1 MFEIKTISLTNKL
14 QDLEL
19 FLKSPRNQ
27 ELSYAYA
34 LREAIIAMDLS
45 MEVEVLKSLGDL
57 YLQKGKLSKDSV
69 EFDKAAALYGTG
81 LLRCKDPDMGQ
92 TLEHR
97 IGYMEKLSRQLLQGY
112 TPQFQW
118 LSPDYWG
125 TPDSNVLRVAEIC
138 DKLDRSVKN
147 SIEQTYT
154 EMLATA
160 IGNSDMFLEIEIL
173 KSLGDFYLEKGKK
186 KSDIFQVCR
195 AAGMYK
201 KARTRCGDPET
212 KQTLNHRIL
221 YMEKIKAA
229 VIQHEKRSCMSHQ
242 SGKTTVTADVAPN
255 QNVHPG
261 ITRQQKDHLKEGES
275 SLARADLDAA
285 EQHFAAALKMVHV
298 RDPTAHQYQREVEPL
313 CKLGDVYSKR
323 GQQTGDGGDFV
334 KAAAIY
340 NAAIAR
346 SNNDIINS
354 NITTKAKEV
363 EKSFLTCILD
373 IHCSMSQD
381 DTEKHKEQLK
391 EMRDQIKLEMET
403 IDQQLD
409 PYVHDEDDPRV
420 KDIEAKRAQAVR
432 KLFEEI
438 AQQRKEFI
446 SQLVEEC
453 IGLMGS
459 PPCMYAL
466 IGLGSQATG
475 LVTPYSDLEFAIL
488 VEEESEEC
496 LVYYRNLTH
505 YLHLKVVNLRETI
518 LPAVGIKSL
527 NDFYSGDPLDDWF
540 YDSVTP
546 RGFAFDGAMPKA
558 SKTPLGRQGTMNE
571 PPSELICTPE
581 NMVSILQKDVTL
593 YLKEGYHLAT
603 ILRNPCMIAGDKDLI
618 DTYMA
623 ITVKILQ
630 DDGGKIAGQLAQEI
644 LEENR
649 NKYDNT
655 GTHAKYDHTGITA
668 RLIDVKKEVYRF
680 PALAVDCL
688 ALSSGIIP
696 TTVWKTIQE
705 MENQEVISPNNAHH
719 LTVLT
724 SISAELRLRTYI
736 ANGGQNEN
744 LSALA
749 SMETALKEEELSRQ
763 TDDDIQTNPLK
774 PVFHLTNEKQLFR
787 YYQTALPLKS
797 ALSKLSGKRMISLN
811 SFSDFYN
818 NSPKIRGKMYT
829 EVCRYRL
836 AISYYEEAV
845 KKPEDTDSDTESRI
859 DMLYFLGK
867 ACFMAGDN
875 QKAISYSEQALQI
888 CRSIYGQDTADSQ
901 VAALLNNLA
910 TAWHY
915 LGNHKK
921 AIDYFQQALQMNV
934 TISGQDTADPTI
946 AASLTNLGSAWF
958 AQGNHMKAISYYE
971 QTLQMCRSIHDQNT
985 EHYDLTTMCCTSL
998 NNLGSAWSE
1007 LGDYRRAISY
1017 FEQALQVARSSYGQ
1031 STAHPDI
1038 AHSMSNLGSAWS
1050 KLGDHRKAI
1059 SYHELTLQMKMITY
1073 GHHTAHYEIS
1083 NSLNSLGSAWLEL
1096 GNCRRAINYFE
1107 RALKMSVT
1115 IYGQCTAHPDICNS
1129 LNNLGSAWS
1138 QLGDHRR
1145 AVSCHEQAL
1154 QMSRSMYGQ
1163 STAHSSITTSLNN
1176 LGTAWHYLGHHRK
1189 AISYFEQALEM
1200 LRSIHGQ
1207 NMAHPHIADLLSNL
1221 GSAWDQLG
1229 DDRKAIDYFE
1239 KALQINN
1246 SIYDP
1251 STAHPHIAISLIKL
1265 GSAWSKLGDHRKA
1278 ISYFEKAIE
1287 KKGSMNNVSIYIAA
1301 SLDNLGSAW
1310 SKLGDNGKAIRYH
1323 EGALK
1328 LNKRLWGQ
1336 SKAHPNIATSLN
1348 NLGSVWLKMRG
1359 HGKAISYSELAMQMN
1374 RRIYGQS
1381 TAHADIVTS
1390 LNTLGSAWH
1399 YLGDDMKAI
1408 SYLEQALQMVQT
1420 IYGQTTAHPD
1430 TITVLKNL
1438 GSVWHNMGD
1447 HRKAIS
1453 YNKQALQME
1462 KSIYG
1467 SNTSSHPVSAISPGG
1482 RLAQAE

>member
-1 MFEIKTISLTNKL
+1 
-14 QDLEL
+14 
-19 FLKSPRNQ
+19 
-27 ELSYAYA
+27 
-34 LREAIIAMDLS
+34 
-45 MEVEVLKSLGDL
+45 
-57 YLQKGKLSKDSV
+57 
-69 EFDKAAALYGTG
+69 
-81 LLRCKDPDMGQ
+81 
-92 TLEHR
+92 
-97 IGYMEKLSRQLLQGY
+97 
-112 TPQFQW
+112 
-118 LSPDYWG
+118 
-125 TPDSNVLRVAEIC
+125 
-138 DKLDRSVKN
+138 
-147 SIEQTYT
+147 
-154 EMLATA
+154 
-160 IGNSDMFLEIEIL
+160 
-173 KSLGDFYLEKGKK
+173 
-186 KSDIFQVCR
+186 
-195 AAGMYK
+195 MYK

-212 KQTLNHRIL
+212 TQTLNHRIL

-229 VIQHEKRSCMSHQ
+229 VIQHEKRSCMGHQ
-242 SGKTTVTADVAPN
+242 SGKTTTADVAPN
-255 QNVHPG
+255 QNVRPGTPRKTTDTGKDRDTTG
-261 ITRQQKDHLKEGES
+261 ITSTESDEKYTDSSRQQKDHLKEGES

-285 EQHFAAALKMVHV
+285 EQHFAAALKLVHV
-298 RDPTAHQYQREVEPL
+298 RDPTAQQYQREVEPL

-334 KAAAIY
+334 KAVAIY

-354 NITTKAKEV
+354 NIITKAKEV
-363 EKSFLTCILD
+363 EKSFLICVLD
-373 IHCSMSQD
+373 IHCNVSQD
-381 DTEKHKEQLK
+381 DTKKHKEQLK
-391 EMRDQIKLEMET
+391 KMRDQVKLEMET

-409 PYVHDEDDPRV
+409 PYVHDDDDPRV
-420 KDIEAKRAQAVR
+420 KDIEAKRAQTVR
-432 KLFEEI
+432 RLFEEI
-438 AQQRKEFI
+438 AQLRNDFI
-446 SQLVEEC
+446 SQLVEDC
-453 IGLMGS
+453 IGVMGP
-459 PPCMYAL
+459 PPCKYAL

-496 LVYYRNLTH
+496 LVYFRNLTH

-518 LPAVGIKSL
+518 LPALGIKSL

-546 RGFAFDGAMPKA
+546 RGFAFDGSMPKA
-558 SKTPLGRQGTMNE
+558 SKTPLGRKGTMNE

-623 ITVKILQ
+623 ITVKTLQ
-630 DDGGKIAGQLAQEI
+630 DDGGKMAGQLALEI

-649 NKYDNT
+649 KKYDNT
-655 GTHAKYDHTGITA
+655 GIHAKYDHTGITA

-705 MENQEVISPNNAHH
+705 MENQEVISANNAHH
-719 LTVLT
+719 LTVLA

-749 SMETALKEEELSRQ
+749 SMETVLKEEELSRQ
-763 TDDDIQTNPLK
+763 TNDDMQTHPLK

-836 AISYYEEAV
+836 AISYYEEAL

-867 ACFMAGDN
+867 ACFMVGDN

-934 TISGQDTADPTI
+934 TISGQNTADPTI

-971 QTLQMCRSIHDQNT
+971 QVLQMCRSIHDQNT

-1017 FEQALQVARSSYGQ
+1017 FEQALQVARSTYGQ

-1038 AHSMSNLGSAWS
+1038 AHSLSNLGSVWS

-1096 GNCRRAINYFE
+1096 GNCRRAISYFE
-1107 RALKMSVT
+1107 RALKMRVT
-1115 IYGQCTAHPDICNS
+1115 IYGQSTAHPDIFNS

-1138 QLGDHRR
+1138 RLGDHRR
-1145 AVSCHEQAL
+1145 AISCHEQAL
-1154 QMSRSMYGQ
+1154 QMSRSIYGQ

-1374 RRIYGQS
+1374 RSIYGQS

-1399 YLGDDMKAI
+1399 YLGDDKKAI
-1408 SYLEQALQMVQT
+1408 SYLEQALQMVQS

-1462 KSIYG
+1462 RSIYG

-1482 RLAQAE
+1482 SMAQAE